1 MIVSK
6 SAENPLDAANL
17 IYINQK
23 TVGADGVLDVPF
35 ISSES
40 GAAYVVACRKGGSTN
55 PGGNT
60 GKDDSGSTSKPGRDT
75 TKPSTPEKPA
85 NSDGGGAIVAVVLI
99 GGAAAA
105 VTAGV
110 ILMMPVE
117 VSGVA
122 QLGDGSVLAN
132 ANVQLMKDGQQVAQT
147 TTDESGHFA
156 LEVKRG
162 EYQMN
167 VTTVNPETGEQT
179 VRTASV
185 KAPAKNTNFVF

>member
-1 MIVSK
+1 M
-6 SAENPLDAANL
+6 
-17 IYINQK
+17 
-23 TVGADGVLDVPF
+23 
-35 ISSES
+35 
-40 GAAYVVACRKGGSTN
+40 VACRKGGSTN

-60 GKDDSGSTSKPGRDT
+60 GKDDSSTSKPGGDKSDT
-75 TKPSTPEKPA
+75 TKPSTPEQSSP
-85 NSDGGGAIVAVVLI
+85 SGGGGGAIVAVVLI

-122 QLGDGSVLAN
+122 QLGDGNVLAN

-156 LEVKRG
+156 MEVKRG
-162 EYQMN
+162 EYQLN
-167 VTTVNPETGEQT
+167 VITTNPETGEQV
-179 VRTASV
+179 VRTTSI
-185 KAPAKNTNFVF
+185 KAPAKNTSFVF